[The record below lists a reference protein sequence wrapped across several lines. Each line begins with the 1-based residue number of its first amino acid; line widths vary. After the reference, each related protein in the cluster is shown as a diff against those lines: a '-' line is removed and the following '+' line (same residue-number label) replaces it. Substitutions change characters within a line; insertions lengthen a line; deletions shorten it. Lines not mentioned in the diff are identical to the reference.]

1 MIFKQPFGIPAAILF
16 IISIPLALGLISRN
30 RLYGFR
36 TQRTLSDDATWFRV
50 NRFAGLAVMMATVMY
65 VAITASKPYDGD
77 FRIWLVHLAAFA
89 APLAAALMIAA
100 AYAKRS

>member
-1 MIFKQPFGIPAAILF
+1 MPKPFAIPAVILF
-16 IISIPLALGLISRN
+16 VISIPLAIGVIPRN

-36 TQRTLSDDATWFRV
+36 TKRTLADEATWFRV
-50 NRFAGLAVMMATVMY
+50 NRFAGIAIMVASVMY
-65 VAITASKPYDGD
+65 FTVTFSKPYDGD

-89 APLAAALMIAA
+89 LPLAAALTMSA